1 MKVLIVAEG
10 IHELGDSAAPERG
23 DESNHAG
30 ALQTLVRR
38 LLPGDIEFIKRAFKS
53 RDVQPTAM
61 RGKGSKLRKRIL
73 LWFRYAERH
82 ECDAVIILVDE
93 DDDPRRRPEM
103 ESARVQL
110 GIRIRRACGL
120 AIREFDAWII
130 ADEGALSAALGST
143 VDCQPAPERIRN
155 PKRVFEELHEASACK
170 LWPRHVYAAVMEKVN
185 LELLAKRCPRG
196 FAPFA
201 AMVRQLPLSR

>member
-23 DESNHAG
+23 DESDHAG

-38 LLPGDIEFIKRAFKS
+38 LLPGEIEFIKRAFRS
-53 RDVQPTAM
+53 REIQLTAM
-61 RGKGSKLRKRIL
+61 RGMGSKLSKRIL

-82 ECDAVIILVDE
+82 ECDAVIILIDE

-103 ESARVQL
+103 ESAQDQL
-110 GIRIRRACGL
+110 GLRIRRACGL
-120 AIREFDAWII
+120 AIREFEAWIV
-130 ADEGALSAALGST
+130 ADEGAFSTALGTT
-143 VDCQPAPERIRN
+143 VDCQPAPERIRD
-155 PKRVFEELHEASACK
+155 PKRAFKDIHETSACR
-170 LWPRHVYAAVMEKVN
+170 LWPRDVYAAVMAKVN

-196 FAPFA
+196 FAPFE
-201 AMVRQLPLSR
+201 VRVRALADSN